1 MRPKLHGADLLLK
14 EAEAVQL
21 TVGILE
27 LLGQRSV
34 LLEGVLDR
42 ALLLSERTTI

>member
-1 MRPKLHGADLLLK
+1 MLHGADLLLE
-14 EAEAVQL
+14 EAQAVQL
-21 TVGILE
+21 TLGILE
-27 LLGQRSV
+27 LLDEQPV